1 MSEIGKPRILS
12 VLDSKRYSLWSANI
26 GEVHIGR
33 RNIFSWKYI
42 FLDILFPRSN
52 QINIGLKC
60 LPPVLSLREAI
71 LAMNDSRISRDGLE
85 KLQALFHLFLYSNK
99 LTFFWKVFLPFLLA
113 LSQINQNHQALAP
126 TQEELTAIRS
136 AVAEVKILE
145 NSVLENQEKKEINL

>member
-1 MSEIGKPRILS
+1 MWNYFLLPKTWSEVCVRNWEAQDPLCPWLKTVFSLIGKHWG
-12 VLDSKRYSLWSANI
+12 SKR
-26 GEVHIGR
+26 
-33 RNIFSWKYI
+33 WKKKY
-42 FLDILFPRSN
+42 FPRSN

-99 LTFFWKVFLPFLLA
+99 LIFFWKVFLPFLLA
-113 LSQINQNHQALAP
+113 LSKINQNHQALAP

-136 AVAEVKILE
+136 AVAEVKIFE
-145 NSVLENQEKKEINL
+145 NTVRKSRKKRN